1 MLNSEQALK
10 DGNLE
15 QALSDSQQLVRKDPA
30 NARHRIYLFQLYAV
44 LGQWEKALT
53 QLNVLAEMDPE
64 TLAMV
69 QTYRETLCCE
79 TLRTEV
85 FSGQRSPLIMG
96 EPEPWIA
103 MLLESL
109 RLTADQ
115 QHSPAGELR
124 QQAFEAAPASQGM
137 IDDEEFDW
145 IADADSRLGPI
156 LEAIVNGLY
165 YWIPFN
171 RISIIRITPPEDLRD
186 LVWTPAHFT
195 WANGGETVGFIPT
208 RYSGSEHSPDSGIR
222 LARKTEWTKLG
233 EEAYSGL
240 GQRVLTT
247 DKNDHALMDIRNLH
261 FNHTDQ

>member
-15 QALSDSQQLVRKDPA
+15 QALADSQQLVRKDPA
-30 NARHRIYLFQLYAV
+30 NVKHRIYLFQLYSV

-53 QLNVLAEMDPE
+53 QLNVLADMDAA

-79 TLRTEV
+79 TLRAEV
-85 FSGQRSPLIMG
+85 FAGQRSPLILG
-96 EPEPWIA
+96 EPEPWMA
-103 MLLESL
+103 LLLESL
-109 RLTADQ
+109 RLTADKQ
-115 QHSPAGELR
+115 YAKANELR
-124 QQAFEAAPASQGM
+124 QQAFEAAPATSGT
-137 IDDEEFDW
+137 IDEVEFDW
-145 IADADSRLGPI
+145 LADADSRLGPV

-171 RISIIRITPPEDLRD
+171 RISLIRITPPEDLRD

-208 RYSGSEHSPDSGIR
+208 RYSDSEHSADASIR
-222 LARKTEWTKLG
+222 LARKTEWTELTD
-233 EEAYSGL
+233 ESFIGL
-240 GQRVLTT
+240 GQRVLSTN
-247 DKNDHALMDIRNLH
+247 KNDYALMDIREI
-261 FNHTDQ
+261 TITS